1 MSASTFATRL
11 HDLCCAEA
19 VECVNDPD
27 ACAAMIGELVQQL
40 GNAVVALSAGQ
51 QEPTRALADQI
62 SRCLPTIIFEKA
74 KLVRDAD
81 ARRQAQP

>member
-1 MSASTFATRL
+1 MSTFAASL
-11 HDLCCAEA
+11 HELCRTEA

-27 ACAAMIGELVQQL
+27 ACAAMTNELVQQL
-40 GNAVVALSAGQ
+40 ANAVVALSAGR

-62 SRCLPTIIFEKA
+62 SRSLPAIIFEKA

-81 ARRQAQP
+81 ARRQARP